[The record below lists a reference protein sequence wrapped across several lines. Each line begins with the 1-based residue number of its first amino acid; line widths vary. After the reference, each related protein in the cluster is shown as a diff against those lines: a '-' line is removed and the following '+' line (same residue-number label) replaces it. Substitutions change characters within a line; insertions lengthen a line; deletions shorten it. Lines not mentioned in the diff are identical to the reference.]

1 MTTRI
6 NKDLVTHIEINDL
19 KYVGYYYLPEI
30 KIKTW
35 RGGTKVKQ
43 EEGVYRKYRDLW
55 IEKECSVEVFEKDYN
70 FIRIEDKYYEPVHI
84 IIFAGE
90 KRLRLKRFKT
100 LTEANEYCDK
110 EFPNVLIV

>member
-6 NKDLVTHIEINDL
+6 NKDLVTHIEIHDL
-19 KYVGYYYLPEI
+19 EYVGYYYLPEI

-35 RGGTKVKQ
+35 CGTKIGQ
-43 EEGVYRKYRDLW
+43 EEGVYRKYGDLW

-70 FIRIEDKYYEPVHI
+70 FIRIEDKYYEPIHI
-84 IIFAGE
+84 KIFAGE
-90 KRLRLKRFKT
+90 KRLKLKRFKT